1 MKLETIEAIGV
12 ARLLGVDLMTRKDIS
27 DPNNEK
33 GATITEKEYDIILS
47 EIVDAFINSNNTKR
61 KNILAIMKTATMRC
75 KDVRTKHSK

>member
-33 GATITEKEYDIILS
+33 SATITEKEYDIILS
-47 EIVDAFINSNNTKR
+47 EIVDAFINSNDTKR

-75 KDVRTKHSK
+75 KNVRTKDSK